1 MNDPTP
7 IGQQLDTIPDT
18 TPTTPTELVTAADGT
33 TGIIQWEGTAVDGQW
48 LTNYVNALIT
58 ARLVEPWQ
66 PGGTQAQTAQARAAN
81 RDRLTSWHRALAG
94 LPQEGLEAARQH
106 FEKHGPPSTR
116 WHLRPADV
124 SDWVRARARRLI
136 PAEKACE
143 AHPEEWKHSCTQCK
157 YAGPVPQE
165 RALGYLAKIRA
176 DLAAK
181 KETDS

>member
-7 IGQQLDTIPDT
+7 IGQQLDTIPEA
-18 TPTTPTELVTAADGT
+18 PTELVTAADGS

-48 LTNYVNALIT
+48 LTGYVNQLIS

-66 PGGTQAQTAQARAAN
+66 MGGDKIQTAQARAVN

-143 AHPEEWKHSCTQCK
+143 THPDEWRHSCTQCE
-157 YAGPVPQE
+157 YAGPVHPD
-165 RALGYLAKIRA
+165 RARSYIAQIRA
-176 DLAAK
+176 TLAAK
-181 KETDS
+181 KDTP

>member
-1 MNDPTP
+1 MNDPAP

-136 PAEKACE
+136 PTEKACE
-143 AHPEEWKHSCTQCK
+143 AHPAEWKHSCTQCK
-157 YAGPVPQE
+157 YEGPVPQE
-165 RALGYLAKIRA
+165 RALGYLAQIRA
-176 DLAAK
+176 ELAAK
-181 KETDS
+181 KETP